1 MPTKNSRTMI
11 FKYLVFINFMKR
23 KRVAGNACRACVPKA
38 CLVCILY
45 LVYKNTFDFSW
56 QSSVSIAKQ
65 DFNGGYFGSCFLL
78 GGLSTKQHMN
88 KHYWLVVYI
97 KTWFPSDLLLLSKK
111 SQMMQ
116 PVKRC

>member
-1 MPTKNSRTMI
+1 
-11 FKYLVFINFMKR
+11 MKR
-23 KRVAGNACRACVPKA
+23 KRVAGSACRACVPKA

-88 KHYWLVVYI
+88 NTLLASRIYKNLVSVGSFTSI
-97 KTWFPSDLLLLSKK
+97 KEKPDDAAS
-111 SQMMQ
+111 
-116 PVKRC
+116 